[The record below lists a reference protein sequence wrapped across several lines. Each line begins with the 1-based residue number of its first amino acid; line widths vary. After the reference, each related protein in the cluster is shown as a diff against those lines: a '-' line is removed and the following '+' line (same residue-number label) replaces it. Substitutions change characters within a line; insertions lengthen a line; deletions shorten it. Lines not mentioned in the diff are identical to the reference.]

1 MRRAAPASGTSF
13 TQTAIFTGPDYYRIG
28 RGGPRG
34 HLPCR
39 SGPDALVPSHPS
51 RSVRVDARS
60 PDHTPW
66 GPRDPGSCPS
76 RWARCRIAAQAA
88 SRARSSS
95 RWSGPTGTRTTSA
108 TRGGQGRHEG
118 NDILA
123 PKHSPVVAV
132 EDGKIK
138 FWTTSSRAGCM
149 LYLYGASGTTYLY
162 IHLNNDVTMANDNRG
177 KCVAGGS
184 YWPGLKD
191 GAKVV
196 AGQAIGFVGDSGDAD
211 GTPHL
216 HFEVHPHDGGAT
228 NPFPFLN
235 RATRILFTAPPGS
248 AVTLSLKGTIV
259 AASDTQLTMKVQ
271 TATVFPSRLKLLGLR
286 KPMMLTLTPT
296 ALVDVPRA
304 RLRQRRRPGGSA
316 RRQAGDHPDVA
327 GQDDASGAG
336 GPRRRLLG
344 RPRGAHDGV
353 RATCGGASRRAARGS
368 CPSASAGHRAR
379 ASRDSRRGSGA
390 DPPAGGCAPGTRAGR
405 RSPPRPP

>member
-1 MRRAAPASGTSF
+1 MRDRRNTLRGVLVILAAALLAGPA
-13 TQTAIFTGPDYYRIG
+13 
-28 RGGPRG
+28 
-34 HLPCR
+34 
-39 SGPDALVPSHPS
+39 
-51 RSVRVDARS
+51 
-60 PDHTPW
+60 
-66 GPRDPGSCPS
+66 
-76 RWARCRIAAQAA
+76 AA
-88 SRARSSS
+88 SPRAGGVPGQLIFPVV
-95 RWSGPTGTRTTSA
+95 GPYRYTNDFGDPRP
-108 TRGGQGRHEG
+108 QGRHEG

-123 PKHSPVVAV
+123 PKRSPVVAV

-191 GAKVV
+191 GARVI

-228 NPFPFLN
+228 NPFPYLN

-259 AASDTQLTMKVQ
+259 TASDTQLTMKVQ

-286 KPMMLTLTPT
+286 KPMMLTLTST
-296 ALVDVPRA
+296 ALVDVPA
-304 RLRQRRRPGGSA
+304 TRLRQRRRPGGDA
-316 RRQAGDHPDVA
+316 GRQAGDHPDAA
-327 GQDDASGAG
+327 GQDDASDAG

-344 RPRGAHDGV
+344 RPRGAHAGV
-353 RATCGGASRRAARGS
+353 VGYLRRSFSARRAR
-368 CPSASAGHRAR
+368 
-379 ASRDSRRGSGA
+379 
-390 DPPAGGCAPGTRAGR
+390 
-405 RSPPRPP
+405 

>member
-1 MRRAAPASGTSF
+1 MRDRLSTLRGVLVILAAALLAGPAAASP
-13 TQTAIFTGPDYYRIG
+13 A
-28 RGGPRG
+28 GG
-34 HLPCR
+34 
-39 SGPDALVPSHPS
+39 VPSQIIFP
-51 RSVRVDARS
+51 VV
-60 PDHTPW
+60 
-66 GPRDPGSCPS
+66 GPYRYTNDFGDP
-76 RWARCRIAAQAA
+76 
-88 SRARSSS
+88 
-95 RWSGPTGTRTTSA
+95 RT
-108 TRGGQGRHEG
+108 QGRHEG

-123 PKHSPVVAV
+123 PKKSPVVAV

-162 IHLNNDVTMANDNRG
+162 IHLNNDITTANDNRG

-184 YWPGLKD
+184 FWPGLKD

-196 AGQAIGFVGDSGDAD
+196 GGQAIGFVGDSGDAD

-304 RLRQRRRPGGSA
+304 PSGSVA
-316 RRQAGDHPDVA
+316 DPAGALVGKPAIILTLPAKTTLQA
-327 GQDDASGAG
+327 Q
-336 GPRRRLLG
+336 
-344 RPRGAHDGV
+344 
-353 RATCGGASRRAARGS
+353 AARDGAF
-368 CPSASAGHRAR
+368 SAAR
-379 ASRDSRRGSGA
+379 VVLTTA
-390 DPPAGGCAPGTRAGR
+390 
-405 RSPPRPP
+405 